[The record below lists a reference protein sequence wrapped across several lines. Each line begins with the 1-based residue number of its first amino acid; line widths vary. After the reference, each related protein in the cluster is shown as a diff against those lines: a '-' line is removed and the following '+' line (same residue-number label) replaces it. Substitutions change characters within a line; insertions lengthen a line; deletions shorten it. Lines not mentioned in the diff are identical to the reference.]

1 MKNMAQIHDE
11 FDQRLLE
18 DWQRDFPLT
27 PRPFARI
34 GQALGMDETEVI
46 ARLTHLK
53 TSGAITRVGA
63 TVRPNTIA
71 ASTLAAI
78 AAPDDRIEQIAA
90 IIGAEEGVNHSYLRE
105 HKWNLWFVV
114 TAPDADALQAT
125 LERIKAR
132 TGLPLLD
139 LRLLRAFNIDLGFS
153 LCAPHAAMPI
163 HGALTDLV
171 LEDIDR
177 PIMQALTKGLPLVPQ
192 PFAALADD
200 LGQTEAHVIERIS
213 TLAEAGYLTR
223 IGVIVRHR
231 ALGWRSNAMVVW
243 QVPVDRIVAA
253 GEMLAQQP
261 GITLCYQRKIVP
273 DAWPYSLY
281 SMIHARSR
289 PEAIKVLE
297 QAQSLPE
304 LADVQFEVLF
314 STHCYKQTGAMIAH
328 SKGVPDDI
336 TKP

>member
-1 MKNMAQIHDE
+1 MNMAQIHDDL
-11 FDQRLLE
+11 DQRLLE

-27 PRPFARI
+27 ARPFVQI
-34 GQALGMDETEVI
+34 GQALGLNETEVI

-53 TSGAITRVGA
+53 TCGAITRVGA

-114 TAPDADALQAT
+114 TAPDAAALQAT
-125 LERIKAR
+125 LGRIRAK

-139 LRLLRAFNIDLGFS
+139 LPLLRAFNIDLGFS
-153 LCAPHAAMPI
+153 LCAPHAAMPA
-163 HGALTDLV
+163 HTGLTDLV
-171 LEDIDR
+171 LDETDR
-177 PIMQALTKGLPLVPQ
+177 QIMQALTKGLPLVPQ

-200 LGQTEAHVIERIS
+200 LGQSESYVIDRIS
-213 TLAEAGYLTR
+213 TLSKAGYLTR

-243 QVPVDRIVAA
+243 KVPVERIKAA
-253 GEMLAQQP
+253 GETLAQQP

-289 PEAIKVLE
+289 PEAIEVLE
-297 QAQSLPE
+297 QARALPE
-304 LADVQFEVLF
+304 LADVEFEVLF
-314 STHCYKQTGAMIAH
+314 SIHCYKQTGAMIAH
-328 SKGVPDDI
+328 SKGAPRVI
-336 TKP
+336 AKP